1 MKSKVQIIIFD
12 RVTGRQNEYK
22 RTTDD
27 VTALKFNWFRVT
39 PTRDKKILHSGAAQ
53 CIEFYNGQRWEH
65 ITGLYRIDDH
75 LYYGDIDKETT
86 AIYIDL
92 NNDFVKVAI
101 IKGHRPKFRNTRK
114 KRVIQFVNEQK
125 KIREN
130 SL

>member
-1 MKSKVQIIIFD
+1 MKDKVQIIIFD
-12 RVTGRQNEYK
+12 RVTDRQNEYK
-22 RTTDD
+22 RNTDD
-27 VTALKFNWFRVT
+27 VTALKFNWFRMT
-39 PTRDKKILHSGAAQ
+39 PTRDKKIIYTGAKQ

-86 AIYIDL
+86 AIYIDP

-101 IKGHRPKFRNTRK
+101 IKGHRPKYRNTRK

-125 KIREN
+125 K
-130 SL
+130 